1 MKEESYFSLD
11 AELHAK
17 DIAQQKF
24 YDRQN
29 EKNYFLGEYK
39 ERVMVGLTKRQLMGD
54 ELYQEVIDIIIKRDK
69 TYLLKMNRE
78 VTLAKLHPY
87 IDAAERSGLRYELV
101 DGLSY
106 AGEVGLVVVAHEALE
121 IQVENPILPDVNQDY
136 FNSELDDSAAYIK
149 NKGKHICHNCYD
161 TLVEELPNHKN
172 DFKKFDIKDRFLG
185 RMCPICKK

>member
-11 AELHAK
+11 QELHAK

-39 ERVMVGLTKRQLMGD
+39 ERVMVGLTKRQLHGD
-54 ELYQEVIDIIIKRDK
+54 DIYQEVLEIISNKGK
-69 TYLLKMNRE
+69 AFLLKMIRE
-78 VTLAKLHPY
+78 VSLAKLHPY
-87 IDAAERSGLRYELV
+87 INAAEASGLRYEIV

-106 AGEVGLVVVAHEALE
+106 SGDVGLVVVAKDALE
-121 IQVENPILPDVNQDY
+121 VQVETPILADINQDY
-136 FNSELDDSAAYIK
+136 FDSELDEGYVK
-149 NKGKHICHNCYD
+149 NKGKHICHSCYD
-161 TLVEELPNHKN
+161 TLCEELPSHKE